1 MPKAALLHAWGPNMQ
16 AASAIFLLI
25 SAIVFPVFI
34 RSAFVGGL
42 EGFTTFHARVASSF
56 FALSEPAAPS
66 GSRQAATICSV
77 YARTCTSHHGG
88 STILN
93 VTGSPPRLPFSP
105 RRHCSSF
112 PCAATALLFIVPPV
126 ETSRVERQMVKR
138 WAVLPMM
145 VLGLGFELGTQAQAY
160 EEKPTFMKAL
170 IALGLPI
177 DILWAWA

>member
-1 MPKAALLHAWGPNMQ
+1 MSP
-16 AASAIFLLI
+16 
-25 SAIVFPVFI
+25 
-34 RSAFVGGL
+34 
-42 EGFTTFHARVASSF
+42 
-56 FALSEPAAPS
+56 
-66 GSRQAATICSV
+66 
-77 YARTCTSHHGG
+77 
-88 STILN
+88 STISITFNFIPLSPCTYPCWYPFFHYHHMSTSPSHIPIILNPFNRSTSLRILLLAHLHQPPWRQHLLN
-93 VTGSPPRLPFSP
+93 VIGSPPRLPSSP

-112 PCAATALLFIVPPV
+112 PCAATALLFIVQPV